1 MHIQLAEFSGTLT
14 ELKRYLESKVM
25 EEDMKRAID
34 EEDALTAQ
42 FLSEYDE
49 QNLEKIEREKL
60 MLEQE
65 EHEAWKDKK

>member
-42 FLSEYDE
+42 FLS
-49 QNLEKIEREKL
+49 
-60 MLEQE
+60 
-65 EHEAWKDKK
+65 

>member
-49 QNLEKIEREKL
+49 QNLEKREKL